1 MIAICHLL
9 TGAVIA
15 TKIESITLVCIFA
28 FLSNYCLDFIPH
40 IDYAATNIYKK
51 KWRQSF
57 PDLLKVTMDM
67 SLAFFLILIFSNNQP
82 IIFVGA
88 FFAVLSDGFTFLSL
102 IFPNGLLKI
111 HDNFHRK
118 VHFLENKKIPV
129 FWRILSQV
137 LVVIIAIFLL

>member
-40 IDYAATNIYKK
+40 IDYGK
-51 KWRQSF
+51 KWRPSF
-57 PDLLKVTMDM
+57 LDFLKITIDC

-88 FFAVLSDGFTFLSL
+88 FFAVLSDGFSFLSL
-102 IFPNGLLKI
+102 IFPNDLLKL
-111 HDNFHRK
+111 HDRFHRK
-118 VHFLENKKIPV
+118 VHFLGNKKIPL
-129 FWRILSQV
+129 FWRIISQV
-137 LVVIIAIFLL
+137 VVVIIAIFLL

>member
-15 TKIESITLVCIFA
+15 TKIENIALVCIFA
-28 FLSNYCLDFIPH
+28 FLSNYLLDFIPH
-40 IDYAATNIYKK
+40 IDYTATNIYGK

-57 PDLLKVTMDM
+57 SDILKITIDL

-88 FFAVLSDGFTFLSL
+88 FFAVLSDSFTFLSL
-102 IFPNGLLKI
+102 IFPNGWLKI

-118 VHFLENKKIPV
+118 VHFLESKKIPL
-129 FWRILSQV
+129 FWRTISQV
-137 LVVIIAIFLL
+137 LVVVIAILLL